1 MKKLHG
7 GVGCGAWLLAAVA
20 GSALLGVAPA
30 ADASHRHSCSSSR
43 SGVSVSIG
51 IGTRSHIGYRSSHW
65 HHSSPRFC
73 HSTVIRR
80 PVCRVPVR
88 THCPPPRRVSYYT
101 YSSPVVIE
109 SFRVVSETPSLQQRQ
124 VVAESPRPVRPA
136 GVATSDWRAWQAEQA
151 LASRMESLERREAEA
166 ERVEFPVV
174 VEAAPALRDGRR
186 TAEASSG
193 RLPMPSQPE
202 TTQVSSVSGQSQG
215 TTEYQGIRG
224 ANDALAA
231 GRYRIAQELYGEA
244 ASENPNQINVRIGY
258 AIASAH
264 LGDQPAAV
272 WALGRAL
279 ESNPRAF
286 EPTLIS
292 SAVREGLTDLAMSIR
307 VDQEAA
313 PTAEGW
319 LLLAA
324 VEHLR
329 LRSGAAE
336 DAWNA
341 ARDAGAD
348 DRVLRNLGIALGTV
362 RTDYEPTRLH

>member
-1 MKKLHG
+1 MRKMMHG
-7 GVGCGAWLLAAVA
+7 GVGCGAWLLAVVA
-20 GSALLGVAPA
+20 GSALLGVASA
-30 ADASHRHSCSSSR
+30 AEASHRHSCSSSR

-51 IGTRSHIGYRSSHW
+51 FGRSSFCGHRTSHW
-65 HHSSPRFC
+65 HRSSPRFC

-88 THCPPPRRVSYYT
+88 TVCPPPRVSYYT

-109 SFRVVSETPSLQQRQ
+109 SFRVVSETPSLHHRQ
-124 VVAESPRPVRPA
+124 VVAESPRPVRPT
-136 GVATSDWRAWQAEQA
+136 GVATSDWRAWQVEQA
-151 LASRMESLERREAEA
+151 LASRVESLERRNAEV

-174 VEAAPALRDGRR
+174 VESAPALRDGRR
-186 TAEASSG
+186 TVAESG
-193 RLPMPSQPE
+193 ERLPLPSQTA
-202 TTQVSSVSGQSQG
+202 TTQVSSVSGQSAEA
-215 TTEYQGIRG
+215 TEFQGIRG
-224 ANDALAA
+224 ANEALAV
-231 GRYRIAQELYGEA
+231 GEYRIAQELYGEA
-244 ASENPNQINVRIGY
+244 ASENPDQIQVRIGY

-264 LGDQPAAV
+264 LGDHAAAV

-292 SAVREGLTDLAMSIR
+292 SAVREGLTDLAMSLR
-307 VDQEAA
+307 VELESE
-313 PTAEGW
+313 PTTEGW

-348 DRVLRNLGIALGTV
+348 GGVLRNLGIALGTV
-362 RTDYEPTRLH
+362 RADYEPTRIH